1 MKIPYP
7 SEDRI
12 QSSIQR
18 ICEQAPLSKRP
29 TLLSFLRDMAR
40 NLGFR
45 QIFAGTWDVML
56 ISGLTFCVVGLVS
69 AMDLRTSANQ
79 TQSATVFLFAFS
91 PVFLFLIFTL
101 SLWKEVEGSAY
112 PIKMTCFY
120 TARHLMAF
128 RVFCVTCLSFA
139 AVGFYTLF
147 LGAILKLPSLPL
159 LCVSLSSLFLY
170 SLLQIQAVLSVRSN
184 LAACGMLAAWV
195 FGNCAAS
202 RLFPGFYW
210 ALLQA
215 VPFAAWLLMDLLLAV
230 LFCNRYSIYIR
241 RVCYAEGM

>member
-7 SEDRI
+7 GEEQI

-18 ICEQAPLSKRP
+18 ICDRAPLGKRP

-45 QIFAGTWDVML
+45 QIFSGTWDVML
-56 ISGLTFCVVGLVS
+56 ISGLIFCVVGAVG
-69 AMDLRTSANQ
+69 AADLRSSVNQ
-79 TQSATVFLFAFS
+79 TQHATVFLFAFS
-91 PVFLFLIFTL
+91 PVVLFLLFSL
-101 SLWKEVEGSAY
+101 SLWKEVEGPAY

-120 TARHLMAF
+120 TAGHLMAF

-139 AVGFYTLF
+139 AVGFYSLF
-147 LGAILKLPSLPL
+147 LGAVLKLPSLPL

-184 LAACGMLAAWV
+184 LAVCGMLAAWV

-210 ALLQA
+210 ELLQA
-215 VPFAAWLLMDLLLAV
+215 VPFGAWLLMDLLLAV
-230 LFCNRYSIYIR
+230 LFCNRYFIYIR
-241 RVCYAEGM
+241 RICYAEGM

>member
-7 SEDRI
+7 SEEQI

-18 ICEQAPLSKRP
+18 VCEQAPLGKRP

-45 QIFAGTWDVML
+45 HIFAGTWDVML
-56 ISGLTFCVVGLVS
+56 ISSLLFCVVGAVS
-69 AMDLRTSANQ
+69 AMDLRSSPNQ
-79 TQSATVFLFAFS
+79 VQHATVFLFAFS
-91 PVFLFLIFTL
+91 PVFLFLLFSL
-101 SLWKEVEGSAY
+101 SLWKEVEGPAY

-128 RVFCVTCLSFA
+128 RVFCVTCLSFG
-139 AVGFYTLF
+139 AVGFYTVF

-184 LAACGMLAAWV
+184 LAACGMVAAWV
-195 FGNCAAS
+195 LGNCAAS

-215 VPFAAWLLMDLLLAV
+215 IPFAAWLLMDLLLAV
-230 LFCNRYSIYIR
+230 LFCNRYIIYIR